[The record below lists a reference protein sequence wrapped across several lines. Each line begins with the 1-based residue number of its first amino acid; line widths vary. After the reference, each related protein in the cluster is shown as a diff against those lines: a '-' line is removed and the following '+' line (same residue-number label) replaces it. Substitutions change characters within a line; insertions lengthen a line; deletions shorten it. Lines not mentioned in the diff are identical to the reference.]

1 MNGWLRILGASAGGW
16 LLPTLLT
23 SAPASAQV
31 PVIDSANLTQAQ
43 QIATTTNDIL
53 TQEQGILTQTTATL
67 KAVTGNR
74 TSVAQG
80 SLAKMALG
88 QGFSM
93 AQAPSLGSVM
103 SGGALSFTGLGGN
116 SQSIV
121 SSLINGLQLV
131 KSITGLI
138 NGRATTGDQAYMNSV
153 NTSAT
158 IAGLVNSTQSA
169 ITARSSAFTSGGSS
183 IGSAPDLK
191 GSVDQNTQV
200 QIQTGQTVNELIGAV
215 ATTTT
220 AANQA
225 NLDRIAIQS
234 QAAAALAYKAAGQ

>member
-1 MNGWLRILGASAGGW
+1 MKKWPLSFASAVFG
-16 LLPTLLT
+16 LLLLALLGC
-23 SAPASAQV
+23 APARAQV
-31 PVIDSANLTQAQ
+31 PVTDSANLAQAQ
-43 QIATTTNDIL
+43 QIATTTNNIL

-67 KAVTGNR
+67 KAVTGDR

-80 SLAKMALG
+80 SLAQMALG
-88 QGFSM
+88 SGFSM

-116 SQSIV
+116 SQSVV

-138 NGRATTGDQAYMNSV
+138 NGQVTPGDQAYMNSV

-158 IAGLVNSTQSA
+158 VAGLVNSTQGA
-169 ITARSSAFTSGGSS
+169 IATRSSAFATGGSQ

-234 QAAAALAYKAAGQ
+234 QAAAALAYKAAGP